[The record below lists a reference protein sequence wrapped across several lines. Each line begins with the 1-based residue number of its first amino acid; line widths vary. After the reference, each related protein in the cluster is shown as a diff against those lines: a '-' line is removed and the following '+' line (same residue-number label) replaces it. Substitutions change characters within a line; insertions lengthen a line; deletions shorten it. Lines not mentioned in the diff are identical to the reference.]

1 MLKKILVDALYPE
14 ETKLV
19 LLDSNG
25 KLEGFYYQNDHKKS
39 IKGNIYL
46 GKVSRIEPSLQAA
59 FIDYGNEKNGFLS
72 FEMIHPKYYQ
82 IPIADKEKCIK
93 KIKDANLDYGADKDI
108 SDIELLENQKHLY
121 QNKELYNS
129 YKIQEVIKK
138 DQILLVQ
145 VEKEERGNKGA
156 FLTTYISLLGRYC
169 VFFPNSI
176 KKSCGISKKLNDIEE
191 RGRLKSLC
199 SKLLENH
206 QDGSIILRTASGYKT
221 KLEIN
226 RDFNYLSAM
235 WEKIK
240 ASAISAYAPTLV
252 YDEGDLLISGI
263 KDFYT
268 SEVERIIISGSEAY
282 QKIHEFLKI
291 FIPKNIDKLQEHKSL
306 IPIFYEHNV
315 ETQLQE
321 FYSNKVKLES
331 GGYLVINVTEA
342 LISIDVNSGAYTEEY
357 NIENTAL
364 NINLEA
370 ASEIAK
376 QVKFRGLSGLIVIDF
391 IDMQNLENR
400 KLVERKLNK
409 AFWDDKSKVQLGT
422 ISEFGL
428 LEMSRQ
434 RMRRSLIESNFTN
447 CSACL
452 GKGKVLLK
460 NSIALSLMKKL
471 KFTLSKKSNKYINV
485 FATTDV
491 IIHLIN
497 HHKEE
502 LSSLENSYKAQIHL
516 YVDDLMPLEEYKV
529 TLGRFKNAEA
539 KNRTYST
546 PSYFVQN
553 NDTRYD
559 SEIKNVTKKYDSS
572 ELYGNKEEKRTS
584 KVKNML
590 RKYGDSGLKHKR
602 GRNPRVEDKKIFS
615 QKHKIQGTPS
625 ILKKI
630 WKNIIG

>member
-59 FIDYGNEKNGFLS
+59 FINYGNEKNGFLS

-82 IPIADKEKCIK
+82 IPVADKEKCIK
-93 KIKDANLDYGADKDI
+93 KMKDANPDYGIDKDI
-108 SDIELLENQKHLY
+108 SDIELLENQRHLY
-121 QNKELYNS
+121 QNKGLYNN

-169 VFFPNSI
+169 VFFPNSM
-176 KKSCGISKKLNDIEE
+176 KKSYGISKKLDDMEE
-191 RGRLKSLC
+191 RGRLKNLC

-206 QDGSIILRTASGYKT
+206 QDASIILRTAAGYRT

-252 YDEGDLLISGI
+252 YDEEDLLISGI

-268 SEVERIIISGSEAY
+268 SEVEKIIVSGSEAY
-282 QKIHEFLKI
+282 QKIDEFLKI

-306 IPIFYEHNV
+306 IPIFYEHNI

-321 FYSNKVKLES
+321 LYSNKVELQS
-331 GGYLVINVTEA
+331 GGYLIINVTEA
-342 LISIDVNSGAYTEEY
+342 LTSIDVNSGTYTGKY
-357 NIENTAL
+357 NIEDTAL

-370 ASEIAK
+370 VSEIAK
-376 QVKFRGLSGLIVIDF
+376 HVKFRGLSGLIVIDF
-391 IDMQNLENR
+391 IDMQSLENR
-400 KLVERKLNK
+400 KSVERKLNK

-434 RMRRSLIESNFTN
+434 RIGRSLTESNSTN
-447 CSACL
+447 CSTCL
-452 GKGKVLLK
+452 GRGKVLLK
-460 NSIALSLMKKL
+460 SSIALSLMKKL
-471 KFTLSKKSNKYINV
+471 QFALSKKSNKYIKV
-485 FATTDV
+485 FATTDI

-516 YVDDLMPLEEYKV
+516 YVDDLMSLEEYKI
-529 TLGRFKNAEA
+529 TFGRFRNAETR
-539 KNRTYST
+539 NRSYSI
-546 PSYFVQN
+546 PSYFIPN
-553 NDTRYD
+553 NDTHYD
-559 SEIKNVTKKYDSS
+559 SASKSVTKKHDNS
-572 ELYGNKEEKRTS
+572 ELYEKKEDKGNT

-590 RKYGDSGLKHKR
+590 RKYGNSNLKQKSAQKT
-602 GRNPRVEDKKIFS
+602 PIKDKKFSS
-615 QKHKIQGTPS
+615 QKRKAQA
-625 ILKKI
+625 
-630 WKNIIG
+630 